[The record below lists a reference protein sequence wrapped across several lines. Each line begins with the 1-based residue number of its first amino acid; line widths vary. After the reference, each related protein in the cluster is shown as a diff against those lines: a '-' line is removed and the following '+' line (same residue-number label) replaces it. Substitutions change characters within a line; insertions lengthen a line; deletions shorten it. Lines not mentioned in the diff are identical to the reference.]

1 MSILSWGKCTI
12 QHTQSINGAPDAGAN
27 WDEWPV
33 PKEDSTKITPT
44 QGAKKEA
51 TEEGGD
57 LVDVRYGKTK
67 HALELEVFV
76 KKGEARPI
84 EDNDGPI
91 SGEHAFRIIPEDD
104 TCEGIQIDRCT
115 GVVDESYSTADGKML
130 KYTFDVLKPAS
141 GKKVKPYT
149 ANGLVVTPSA
159 LYFSAEADD
168 TGKTITATSTGN
180 VTATSSESWC
190 TVTTSAKVAT
200 VEVAANATG
209 AARTAY
215 VSITADG
222 KTTQVAVMQI
232 PA

>member
-1 MSILSWGKCTI
+1 MSILSWGKCII
-12 QHTQSINGAPDAGAN
+12 QHTQSISGAPAAGAAWN
-27 WDEWPV
+27 EWPV

-44 QGAKKEA
+44 QGTKKEA

-57 LVDVRYGKTK
+57 LVDVRYGKAK
-67 HALELEVFV
+67 HTLEFEVFV

-84 EDNDGPI
+84 EDNDGQI
-91 SGEHAFRIIPEDD
+91 AGEHAFRVIPEDD
-104 TCEGIQIDRCT
+104 TCEGSQIDRCT

-149 ANGLVVTPSA
+149 ANGLAVAPAA
-159 LYFSAEADD
+159 LYFTGAVDS

-190 TVTTSAKVAT
+190 TVTCAAKVAT
-200 VEVAANATG
+200 VKVTANSTG
-209 AARTAY
+209 EARTAY
-215 VSITADG
+215 VSLTADG